1 MVAHLVVTI
10 QVKLTLVESL
20 DDDREISERVFE
32 DAESVLVPTVC
43 PIFAIL
49 LVIVYNLSCLWLLN
63 MHEWA
68 GDTLEFAGCTE
79 SARKFTFI
87 RRFRQNDMVIW

>member
-10 QVKLTLVESL
+10 QVKLTLGDSL
-20 DDDREISERVFE
+20 DDDREISEWVFE
-32 DAESVLVPTVC
+32 DAEGVLVPTVC

-49 LVIVYNLSCLWLLN
+49 LVIVYNLGCLWLLY
-63 MHEWA
+63 MHEWT
-68 GDTLEFAGCTE
+68 GGTLEFAGCTE
-79 SARKFTFI
+79 SAWKFTFI